1 MQNFAVY
8 GPVDQDLLKVEDII
22 REARDVQFPWL
33 SELLGHI
40 LDKSGKRIRPAI
52 TLLAGRFYNYNL
64 TTLVPMAA
72 SVEMLHTATLVHDDT
87 IDKAFFRRGTPTV
100 NSLWDGSTAVLVGDY
115 LFANSAEMVSRT
127 GNVRVMREFA
137 LTLMSI
143 CLGEMSQDFQAFSQH
158 KNREHYLQRIGKK
171 TASLFSM
178 AAETGAVLSG
188 APENVISAL
197 KSYGYN
203 LGMAFQITD
212 DILDFTGQSEEMGK
226 PVGSDLLHGTLTMPS
241 IIYIEKCPDANPV
254 LEFLKESKNTNTL
267 ERALEEI
274 VSSGSIEEAYQ
285 VANEFSKAALEAL
298 DILPD
303 IPERGVLQ
311 RLAEYNLVRHS

>member
-8 GPVDQDLLKVEDII
+8 GPIDQDLIKVEDII
-22 REARDVQFPWL
+22 RESRDVQFPWL
-33 SELLGHI
+33 SELLGHV

-52 TLLAGRFYNYNL
+52 TLLAGRFYNYDL
-64 TTLVPMAA
+64 DRLVHMAA
-72 SVEMLHTATLVHDDT
+72 SVELLHTATLVHDDT
-87 IDKAFFRRGTPTV
+87 IDKAFVRRGTPTV

-127 GNVRVMREFA
+127 ANVRVMREFA

-143 CLGEMSQDFQAFSQH
+143 CLGEMSQDFQAFSRRQ
-158 KNREHYLQRIGKK
+158 NREHYLQRIGKK

-188 APENVISAL
+188 APEGVISSL

-212 DILDFTGQSEEMGK
+212 DILDFTGQSDEMGK
-226 PVGSDLLHGTLTMPS
+226 PVGSDLLQGTLTMPS

-254 LEFLKESKNTNTL
+254 LEFLKESRNTGSL
-267 ERALEEI
+267 EKALEEI
-274 VSSGSIEEAYQ
+274 VSSGSIEDAYK
-285 VANEFSKAALEAL
+285 VANDFSMAALQAL
-298 DILPD
+298 EILPQG
-303 IPERGVLQ
+303 PERGVLQ
-311 RLAEYNLVRHS
+311 QLAESNLIRRS